1 MRYQA
6 APHSVIQIILAMT
19 SEITAREYLRAFC
32 SASQATS
39 SFTDRLQVAMVKIA
53 NFGSVRKTHAIAK
66 PVEAISQDDLAFG
79 SNWKSVNFGGEGDL
93 VAHLQVDLALMGRC
107 ECMGLPRGCHE
118 CKGYTL
124 RPVKTIIET
133 LEGNKVKV
141 SVEID
146 EVEFDR
152 NIDQAFRKI
161 AQEVRIPGF
170 RQGKAPRQLLEAQI
184 GSGAARSQAIQDA
197 VPEYLSQAVRE
208 HKIDLIATPSIEV
221 TKGEVEGVVGFDATC
236 EVRPVITVSGYK
248 GLRVELPSIEVKDS
262 EVDDA
267 VRSEQSRHG
276 KLQDVDRAIAK
287 GDHVSLDLSGVRDGA
302 PVPGLN
308 VEDWAYEV
316 GKAWVSPSF
325 DDKLIGKKVGDKVEY
340 TEAPNGTTQDAE
352 MTVVVKKVQEM
363 VLEELND
370 EWVSSHVA
378 EFDTVDAWKSALRK
392 RLEDMKLNQA
402 RGVFVDRTTTALAE
416 LVEVDSPEAMINSD
430 LQSRVRSTVE
440 QFQAQGIALEQWLSA
455 TGQSTETFIESLRG
469 ESVKAVKIDLAL
481 RAVALAEGF
490 ESDADDLEAELSRIA
505 TQAGRKLA
513 QVRRLYEQNDA
524 IAELEAQIRK
534 SKAVD
539 WLLRNST
546 LVDADGNAISADTL
560 FGEEDGE

>member
-1 MRYQA
+1 MVEVA
-6 APHSVIQIILAMT
+6 DFGAICKSNSVT
-19 SEITAREYLRAFC
+19 
-32 SASQATS
+32 
-39 SFTDRLQVAMVKIA
+39 
-53 NFGSVRKTHAIAK
+53 K
-66 PVEAISQDDLAFG
+66 PVEAVGQNHLALSANGQSF
-79 SNWKSVNFGGEGDL
+79 NFGGEGDR

-118 CKGYTL
+118 RKGYTL

-161 AQEVRIPGF
+161 AKEVRIPGF

-184 GSGAARSQAIQDA
+184 GTGAARSQAIQDA

-248 GLRVELPSIEVKDS
+248 GLRVELPTIEVKDS
-262 EVDDA
+262 EVEDA
-267 VRSEQSRHG
+267 MNSERARHG
-276 KLQDVDRAIAK
+276 TLKDVDRAIAK
-287 GDHVSLDLSGVRDGA
+287 GDHVLLDLSGSREGN

-325 DDKLIGKKVGDKVEY
+325 DDKLIGKKAGDTFEF
-340 TEAPNGTTQDAE
+340 TEAPNGTTDDAD
-352 MTVVVKKVQEM
+352 MKIVVKKVQEM
-363 VLEELND
+363 VLENLTD
-370 EWVSSHVA
+370 EWVADHVA
-378 EFDTVDAWKSALRK
+378 ECDSVDAWKTSLRS
-392 RLEDMKLNQA
+392 RMEDMKLNQA
-402 RGVFVDRTTTALAE
+402 RSVFVDRTTTALAE

-430 LQSRVRSTVE
+430 LQARVRGTVE

-455 TGQSTETFIESLRG
+455 TGQTPETFVESLRG
-469 ESVKAVKIDLAL
+469 ESEKAVKIDLAL
-481 RAVALAEGF
+481 RAVALAEDF
-490 ESDADDLEAELSRIA
+490 VADNDDLEAELNRIA
-505 TQAGRKLA
+505 IQAGRKLA
-513 QVRRLYEQNDA
+513 QVRKVYEQNDA
-524 IAELEAQIRK
+524 IIEVEAQIRK

-546 LVDADGNAISADTL
+546 LVDAEGASISADTL
-560 FGEEDGE
+560 FGDELVDQGITQDTPN

>member
-66 PVEAISQDDLAFG
+66 PVEAIGQDDLALG

-276 KLQDVDRAIAK
+276 KLQDVNRAIAK

-513 QVRRLYEQNDA
+513 QVRRLYQQNDA